1 MLPEVKTLHQTN
13 SLIRIPPS
21 QDIPLSH
28 RVRCLLDTEP
38 MRRLASISQLGMV
51 SFVYPGA
58 THSRFEHSLGVF
70 HNALQLLS
78 HFSGDSVFEKM
89 VSHQMQEAFV
99 IAALIHDVGH
109 WPFCHPI
116 EDMNL
121 KGIERHEIRAEAWVR
136 NSELADCL
144 RRDWACSIDEVLNL
158 LNPQNLGQ
166 GEQIDEGFNFLR
178 SCLSGPVDIDKLDYL
193 NRDSLHAGVPYGQNF
208 DKPRI
213 MSTFCIHP
221 STGKLAIGEKGK
233 TAAEMM
239 VFSRYV
245 MFSEVYWH
253 HAVRASTAMLQRAV
267 FLLQNRMDLASSL
280 RLDDASWI
288 STLFRAAE
296 GSVAEPLVDGLFG
309 RKRRLYKRA
318 AEFSVL
324 DEVSIHRSIA
334 RRPYWWLVACSE
346 KLAERVSNRIGV
358 AVHAADILIDA
369 PPAKLEVDIDLDV
382 VHRGGEVRSLREVSP
397 VASALADHQFDKY
410 VKRVRLFLRPD
421 LQQDLRNKMS
431 KQDWVTEI
439 LAACESIKEELE

>member
-1 MLPEVKTLHQTN
+1 
-13 SLIRIPPS
+13 
-21 QDIPLSH
+21 
-28 RVRCLLDTEP
+28 
-38 MRRLASISQLGMV
+38 
-51 SFVYPGA
+51 
-58 THSRFEHSLGVF
+58 
-70 HNALQLLS
+70 
-78 HFSGDSVFEKM
+78 
-89 VSHQMQEAFV
+89 
-99 IAALIHDVGH
+99 
-109 WPFCHPI
+109 
-116 EDMNL
+116 
-121 KGIERHEIRAEAWVR
+121 
-136 NSELADCL
+136 
-144 RRDWACSIDEVLNL
+144 
-158 LNPQNLGQ
+158 
-166 GEQIDEGFNFLR
+166 
-178 SCLSGPVDIDKLDYL
+178 
-193 NRDSLHAGVPYGQNF
+193 
-208 DKPRI
+208 
-213 MSTFCIHP
+213 
-221 STGKLAIGEKGK
+221 
-233 TAAEMM
+233 
-239 VFSRYV
+239 V

-288 STLFRAAE
+288 STLFRSAE